1 MKATDKKID
10 TRHGR
15 IRVSDTEGAGLPLL
29 FLHGAGTCRKV
40 FERQC
45 RPHLL
50 ERTRI
55 IALDLP
61 GHGDSDDAEDP
72 EIAYSLTGM
81 IDTIDEVLVSLG
93 VRQLAIFGW
102 GLGGHLAIE
111 MLGRSRLV
119 EGLLLSGTPPVSRGL
134 IGALR
139 GFHPSVDL
147 LFATKQHWSERE
159 FKRFEQL
166 CLGHSATPDIRNAIA
181 RADGQLRSIF
191 SQSIIRGDGH
201 DQRRTVLHAEV
212 PVFLV
217 NGADDPFIRRGYVA
231 GFEDHARNR
240 FVELIE
246 GAGHAAFREKPEPFN
261 GLLDRF
267 IDKVLENR
275 SDKTPRVAA
284 SRQAG

>member
-1 MKATDKKID
+1 VKATDRKID

-15 IRVSDTEGAGLPLL
+15 IRVSDTEGSGLPLL

-50 ERTRI
+50 ERARI

-72 EIAYSLTGM
+72 DVAYSLPGM
-81 IDTIDEVLVSLG
+81 IDTIDEVLASLG
-93 VRQLAIFGW
+93 VRHLAIFGW

-147 LFATKQHWSERE
+147 LFATKPHWSERE

-181 RADGQLRSIF
+181 RADGQLRAVF

-201 DQRRTVLHAEV
+201 DQRRAVLDAEV

-217 NGADDPFIRRGYVA
+217 NGADDPFIRQGYVA
-231 GFEDHARNR
+231 GFEDHASHR
-240 FVELIE
+240 FVDLIE
-246 GAGHAAFREKPEPFN
+246 GAGHALFRERPEPFN
-261 GLLDRF
+261 AVLDRF
-267 IDKVLENR
+267 VDTVLENR
-275 SDKTPRVAA
+275 SAKAPRIAV
-284 SRQAG
+284 SR